1 MDKFRALLND
11 LGDALDNNSITT
23 EAAARQV
30 AEHIQQR
37 LNCAR
42 VTMWSCDGVPG
53 ARVMRRVNFH
63 DAQIGAIASD
73 ALIQLH
79 EPDCGQYFGD
89 LQRTSILVCNDVS
102 TEKRLGR
109 MVPLYLQPAGFTAF
123 ADAAVGVNGSL
134 WGMVSCSQRGEP
146 RRFSAAEVGL
156 VKRYA
161 DAISLRRAQ
170 RRMRDAEGFNLIRK
184 T

>member
-11 LGDALDNNSITT
+11 LGDALDHNTVTT

-30 AEHIQQR
+30 AEHIQKR

-42 VTMWSCDGVPG
+42 VTLWSCDGAPG

-63 DAQIGAIASD
+63 DAQIDAIASE

-89 LQRTSILVCNDVS
+89 LQRNSILVCNDVS
-102 TEKRLGR
+102 SDKRLGR

-123 ADAAVGVNGSL
+123 ADAAIGVNGSL

-170 RRMRDAEGFNLIRK
+170 RRMREAEGFNLIRK